1 MGRLLLSL
9 CMLLLLAAAAPG
21 APAPAAEPSAASRAL
36 AAVLDEHWQ
45 HRLET
50 EAPLRLRRGLPVQE
64 LPDLSFAAAERE
76 AAFARTLLGRLAAI
90 DPRGLDHE
98 EGLSLAILRWELERT
113 VEAPER
119 FWHFFQV
126 TPYIW
131 TFTGVNDVL
140 VRHQFA
146 AKDDLARYLRLLGQY
161 PGRIDQLR
169 ANLATQRGKG
179 ILLPKEELDLVV
191 PIFRSLVQPPAQGPF
206 AVAAERLA
214 GLDAAAVPAFRAEVE
229 RLIAGQVNPALERLL
244 TDLGPG
250 YRAAAPDRVGL
261 GQYPGGEDVYR
272 WLVRYHTTL
281 DLTPEEVHK
290 RGLAE
295 VERLNGRMAEVR
307 RRLGFTG
314 TKAEF
319 HEKLRS
325 DPRFFAKTP
334 EEVGERLMRPVR
346 AVEPLVPRFFLR
358 TPKAP
363 YGVSRL
369 DPRLEGSLTFGYYQM
384 PTPEE
389 PKGLYLYNGSKLDER
404 PLVNA
409 AALMLHE
416 LVPGH
421 HFQIALQAENAA
433 LPPSR
438 REGGYTAYV
447 EGWGEYASEL
457 GLEMGVYEDPYDL
470 YGRLGMD
477 MFLSTRLVVDTGM
490 HALGWS
496 RQRAADFMLE
506 NALETPAQVH
516 TETLRYAVDLPG
528 QALAYKTG
536 STALKALRA
545 KAEQALGERFDVR
558 RFHDAV
564 LGSGSMPLAVLE
576 QHIDW
581 WIGEERRNRHSER

>member
-1 MGRLLLSL
+1 MRRLLLSL
-9 CMLLLLAAAAPG
+9 CPLLLLAASAPG
-21 APAPAAEPSAASRAL
+21 APAAEPSAASRAL

-50 EAPLRLRRGLPVQE
+50 EAPLRLRRGLPVHE
-64 LPDLSFAAAERE
+64 LPDLSFAAAQRE
-76 AAFARTLLGRLAAI
+76 ADFARALLGRLAAV

-98 EGLSLAILRWELERT
+98 EGLSLAILRWELERA

-126 TPYIW
+126 TPYVW

-140 VRHQFA
+140 ARHQFA
-146 AKDDLARYLRLLGQY
+146 AADDLARYLRLLGQV

-179 ILLPKEELDLVV
+179 ILLPKEELELVV
-191 PIFRSLVQPPAQGPF
+191 PLFRSLVRPPAEGPF
-206 AVAAERLA
+206 AVVPARLA
-214 GLDAAAVPAFRAEVE
+214 GLDAAALPAFRAAVE
-229 RLIAGQVNPALERLL
+229 RLVVEQVNPALERLL
-244 TDLGPG
+244 ADLGPD
-250 YRAAAPDRVGL
+250 YHAAAPDRVGL
-261 GQYPGGEDVYR
+261 GQYPGGDAVYR

-281 DLTPEEVHK
+281 DLTPEEVHQ

-307 RRLGFTG
+307 RKLGFTG

-319 HEKLRS
+319 HQKLRS

-384 PTPEE
+384 PTLEA
-389 PKGLYLYNGSKLDER
+389 PKGLYFYNGSRLDER

-421 HFQIALQAENAA
+421 HFQIALQAENDA

-438 REGGYTAYV
+438 REAGYTAYV

-506 NALETPAQVH
+506 HALETPAQVH

-545 KAEQALGERFDVR
+545 KAEQALGPGFDVR

-564 LGSGSMPLAVLE
+564 LGSGSMPLEILE
-576 QHIDW
+576 KHVDW
-581 WIGEERRNRHSER
+581 WIAEEKARR